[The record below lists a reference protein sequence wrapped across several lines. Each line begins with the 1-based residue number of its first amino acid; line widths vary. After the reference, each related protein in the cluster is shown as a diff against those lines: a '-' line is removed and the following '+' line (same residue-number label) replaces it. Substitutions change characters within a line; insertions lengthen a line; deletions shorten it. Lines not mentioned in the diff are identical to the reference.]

1 MIDWRGTDIHVG
13 DTVVYPYV
21 HGRSTAIAEGR
32 VTGWTDTHIHIDVIR
47 RSYPGIYSN
56 KPVTVDRRKVTVVF
70 LPKSDVLTQEE
81 HIALWQAPLDRTRT
95 V

>member
-1 MIDWRGTDIHVG
+1 MNIGDI
-13 DTVVYPYV
+13 VVYPYV

-32 VTGWTDTHIHIDVIR
+32 VTGWTDTHVHIEVIR

-70 LPKSDVLTQEE
+70 LPKSTVLTQAEYMAE
-81 HIALWQAPLDRTRT
+81 KDAVWQARLDSQRTA
-95 V
+95 